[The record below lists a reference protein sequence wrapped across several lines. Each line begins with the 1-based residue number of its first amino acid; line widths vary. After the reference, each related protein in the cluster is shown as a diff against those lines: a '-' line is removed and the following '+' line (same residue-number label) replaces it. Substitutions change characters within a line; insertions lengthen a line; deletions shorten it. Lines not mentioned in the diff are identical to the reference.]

1 MKSIPL
7 KQHLENRLVELKAER
22 KSLKLQ
28 KERSMKESNEIEKIL
43 RNLEKINVVN

>member
-7 KQHLENRLVELKAER
+7 KEHLENRLLELKTER